1 MWGGIDGGS
10 EKKRKGRRERETER
24 ERERESTLV
33 SYKVSDVL

>member
-10 EKKRKGRRERETER
+10 EKKRKGHRERETER